1 MIPNNQETQSHNPAR
16 ADEKTRLHETHC
28 DPCGDV
34 TLVSNDGVEFRASS
48 FQFSKI
54 SKFFSDAFSLPP
66 PPPSSS
72 KESREPIPL
81 DFPENT
87 MSLFLDLALIPPHY
101 HFTILNDIDDPLL
114 LESLLDLADFAICEG
129 LKPSIDSALFDLSEQ
144 YPFEVLTIASRRS
157 HTLLAKR
164 TVRNLRLLASF
175 RIWEDKDRL
184 GRIKDQFSVLSQEY
198 QSELFILLLHQCH
211 ARGGNAASVGFS
223 YDDWCK
229 ISDRFDPEVPIRS
242 KILEVPDEDES
253 EIED

>member
-1 MIPNNQETQSHNPAR
+1 MPDNEETQPHNPPR

-34 TLVSNDGVEFRASS
+34 TLISNDGVEFRASS
-48 FQFSKI
+48 FQLSKI

-72 KESREPIPL
+72 KESREPIHL

-87 MSLFLDLALIPPHY
+87 ISLFLDLANIPPNY

-129 LKPSIDSALFDLSEQ
+129 LKPSIDSALFDISDQ

-164 TVRNLRLLASF
+164 AVQNLRLLASF

-211 ARGGNAASVGFS
+211 ARRGNAASVCFG

-229 ISDRFDPEVPIRS
+229 ISDRFDPEIPMAS
-242 KILEVPDEDES
+242 KVLEAEDDDGSES
-253 EIED
+253 EN